1 MQMISNKHIIV
12 AAGGTGGHVVPAY
25 ALAQALTRRGYEI
38 SLVTDNRGVSFPGL
52 FEDMPKHVIPAAQLV
67 VKRPLTWWSGYQ
79 TLLEGR
85 AAAERLLERY
95 QPAGV
100 IGFGGYPSL
109 PAMWAASRLQLPCA
123 IHEQN
128 SVLGRTNRWLA
139 KRMDA
144 VALSFAVTEKVPD
157 TLKQDPYIIGN
168 PVRND
173 ILALRDQP
181 YPVLEEDG
189 IFRVLVVGGSQGA
202 RILSDVVPAA
212 MSLLPA
218 HLKRRLQVTQQCR
231 ADDIAMVRA
240 AYAAEGI
247 AADLTTYIEDMASE
261 YRFTHMVIARAG
273 ASTLSELT
281 AIGRPAIF
289 VPLPGAKDN
298 HQVLNCREVVNHGG
312 ARMIRQAQFTPA
324 ELAKQ
329 IQKIALTPGALGNAA
344 ARARDVGRPNAAEDF
359 ANMVERLIGHKVGGF
374 ADDVRSAA

>member
-1 MQMISNKHIIV
+1 MKPNKHIVV

-38 SLVTDNRGVSFPGL
+38 SLITDSRGIAFPGL
-52 FEDMPKHVIPAAQLV
+52 FDDMPKHVIPAAQFSI
-67 VKRPLTWWSGYQ
+67 KRPLSWWRGYR

-85 AAAERLLERY
+85 AAAERLLDRY
-95 QPAGV
+95 RPAGV

-109 PAMWAASRLQLPCA
+109 PAMWAATRLELPCA

-139 KRMDA
+139 KRVDA
-144 VALSFAVTEKVPD
+144 LALSFGQTENLPAQ
-157 TLKQDPYIIGN
+157 LKNEPYITGN
-168 PVRND
+168 PVRDD
-173 ILALRDQP
+173 ILALRDEP
-181 YPVLEEDG
+181 YPALEEDG
-189 IFRVLVVGGSQGA
+189 IFRVLIVGGSQGA

-212 MSLLPA
+212 MSMLPV

-231 ADDIAMVRA
+231 ADDIAIVRA

-261 YRFTHMVIARAG
+261 LRFAHLVIARAG

-298 HQVLNCREVVNHGG
+298 HQVLNCRDIVNAGG
-312 ARMIRQAQFTPA
+312 ARMIRQKAFTPA

-344 ARARDVGRPNAAEDF
+344 ARAREVGRPDAAEDL
-359 ANMVERLIGHKVGGF
+359 ADMVERLIGNDITRPHVAMRG
-374 ADDVRSAA
+374 AA

>member
-1 MQMISNKHIIV
+1 MSANKHIIL

-25 ALAQALTRRGYEI
+25 ALAKSLNRRGYEI
-38 SLVTDNRGVSFPGL
+38 SLITDSRGVRYPGL
-52 FEDMPKHVIPAAQLV
+52 FEEMPKHVIPTAQLV
-67 VKRPLTWWSGYQ
+67 LKRPLSWWRGYKM
-79 TLLEGR
+79 LLEGR
-85 AAAERLLERY
+85 SAAQRLLERY
-95 QPAGV
+95 APAGV

-144 VALSFAVTEKVPD
+144 VALSFPD
-157 TLKQDPYIIGN
+157 TGKLPEKLKNDPCIIGN
-168 PVRND
+168 PVRED
-173 ILALRDQP
+173 ILALRDAP

-189 IFRVLVVGGSQGA
+189 ILRVLVVGGSQGA
-202 RILSDVVPAA
+202 RVLSDVVPSA
-212 MSLLPA
+212 MSMLPV

-231 ADDIAMVRA
+231 ADDIAFVRA
-240 AYAAEGI
+240 AYSSEGI

-261 YRFTHMVIARAG
+261 LRFAHLIIARAG
-273 ASTLSELT
+273 ASTISELT
-281 AIGRPAIF
+281 TIGRPAIF

-298 HQVLNCREVVNHGG
+298 HQVLNCRDIVTAGG
-312 ARMIRQAQFTPA
+312 ARMIRQKDFTPA

-344 ARARDVGRPNAAEDF
+344 ARAREVGRPNAAEALAD
-359 ANMVERLIGHKVGGF
+359 MVQRLVGHDITQPHVTLRG
-374 ADDVRSAA
+374 AA

>member
-1 MQMISNKHIIV
+1 MNANKHIIL

-25 ALAQALTRRGYEI
+25 ALAQSLTRRGYEI
-38 SLVTDNRGVSFPGL
+38 SLITDSRGVSYPGL
-52 FEDMPKHVIPAAQLV
+52 FEEMPKHVIPAAQLV
-67 VKRPLTWWSGYQ
+67 LKQPLSWWSGYK

-85 AAAERLLERY
+85 SAAERLLERY
-95 QPAGV
+95 APAGV

-144 VALSFAVTEKVPD
+144 VALSFANTENLPEK
-157 TLKQDPYIIGN
+157 LKNDPYFIGN
-168 PVRND
+168 PVRED
-173 ILALRDQP
+173 ILALRDAP
-181 YPVLEEDG
+181 YPALEEDG

-202 RILSDVVPAA
+202 RILSDVVPSA
-212 MSLLPA
+212 MSMLPV

-231 ADDIAMVRA
+231 ADDIAFVRA
-240 AYAAEGI
+240 AYSSEGI

-261 YRFTHMVIARAG
+261 LRFTHLMIARAG
-273 ASTLSELT
+273 ASTISELT

-298 HQVLNCREVVNHGG
+298 HQVLNCRDIVTAGG
-312 ARMIRQAQFTPA
+312 ARMIRQKDFTPA

-344 ARARDVGRPNAAEDF
+344 ARARDVGRPNAAEDL
-359 ANMVERLIGHKVGGF
+359 ADMVERLIGHKLGGF
-374 ADDVRSAA
+374 ADAMQDAA